1 MKRIKSLFLA
11 FLCFAMIA
19 ATGCDQ
25 STTPDTPSEDAAV
38 SSDDSQQDETSL
50 RLYLVRHGQTYSNVK
65 EICIAS
71 SGSAPLTQTGRLN
84 AYYAGQG
91 LAEENLSFLAT
102 YCSPLNRTYETASYL
117 LAGLGAEMPITVQD
131 NIGDIVWG
139 DMELG
144 YPEDFEALT
153 GLDPQDYANL
163 CGNANDADF
172 VSPVPGAETTYEFVQ
187 RFEEGLQSIVDDHKG
202 ETGNILVASHS
213 TIGFYATKFTGEDP
227 YGVPN
232 TSVTIVDYKD
242 GEFTL
247 VEAGITSYM
256 EEGQAKYEALKD
268 LEIYLVTT
276 PQTLMQEHDLVEG
289 AVYTRL
295 VDAGVA
301 AAERLPSVVG
311 DVPVAIYNSSLGR
324 SREALQ
330 YAYPDM
336 EAITVE
342 DDNLNELFL
351 GYWEAE
357 RVANL
362 QANEAGDYAKLKSSN
377 DILTLTARDGGGEA
391 PAVAAQRLSMVLD
404 EIAMKYQASEGKVVV
419 FTHPYILKC
428 YLNTEFPEYQV
439 PLSDASQALKLSYK
453 NEVFTIED
461 MTEV

>member
-1 MKRIKSLFLA
+1 MKKMKRLFLA
-11 FLCFAMIA
+11 FLCAAMVA
-19 ATGCDQ
+19 ASGCSQ
-25 STTPDTPSEDAAV
+25 TAQPDTPTEDTV
-38 SSDDSQQDETSL
+38 SSEAAQQDETNL

-71 SGSAPLTQTGRLN
+71 SGSAPLTQAGRLN

-91 LAEENLSFLAT
+91 LAQENLSFLAT

-131 NIGDIVWG
+131 QIGDIVWG

-153 GLDPQDYANL
+153 GLDPKDYANL

-256 EEGQAKYEALKD
+256 EDGQACYEALKD

-289 AVYTRL
+289 AIYTRL

-301 AAERLPSVVG
+301 AAERLPSVIG
-311 DVPVAIYNSSLGR
+311 DTPVAIYNSSLGR

-336 EAITVE
+336 GAITVE

-357 RVANL
+357 RVENL
-362 QANEAGDYAKLKSSN
+362 QANEAEDYAKLISSN
-377 DILTLTARDGGGEA
+377 QILTLAARDGGGEA
-391 PAVAAQRLSMVLD
+391 PAVAAQRLSTVID
-404 EIAMKYQASEGKVVV
+404 EIATKYQASEGKVVV
-419 FTHPYILKC
+419 FTHPYILKA
-428 YLNTEFPEYQV
+428 YLNTQFPEYEV
-439 PLSDASQALKLSYK
+439 PLSSASQALKLSYK

-461 MTEV
+461 MVEV